1 MKHFFLLLLLVSNI
15 NLKAQWSADPQVADT
30 KVFTG
35 AGNQNYSYSVADGIG
50 GAIVFWESFDG
61 TNGAIQYN
69 HLNSN
74 GVADWATVTT
84 GLTLISG
91 GGANRTIDQ
100 VISDGSGG
108 AFIAWDGGTAGNQAF
123 VQHISSTGAQLW
135 TAGGIAL
142 SSNGYSAFICKDGS
156 GGIIVAWSDDQY
168 DPVNLFPRTYAQRIS
183 SAGATMWA
191 AGGIRVLN
199 TSSFD
204 GCTGIISDG
213 SGGAIITMLDLRND
227 VYNSVTKESSN
238 IDIYAQRLSS
248 LGVNQWSSAGVPV
261 CTNTNNQV
269 AQYAYGSHNYIV
281 SDGAGGAIISWEDY
295 RNDANN
301 GNSSPYNG
309 DIYAQR
315 LNASGV
321 AQWSTNGVVVC
332 NQASDQYELYMMPD
346 GASGAVFTWQ
356 DERSGFGIYTQKLNS
371 SGVVQWTANGKAVAS
386 TSFYLDF
393 NAAADESGTDFLITW
408 AQSANSPEDITAQK
422 VVISDG
428 SFLWGTGTLACGRAD
443 GQRQPSITNNGA
455 GGAIIT
461 WTDDRSLN
469 DDIYANRIL
478 ANGSL
483 PVNFIDFSAN
493 LQGSDVRLDWATATE
508 SNTQFFGIQKSN
520 DGINYNE
527 TAKVNAAGNSSIE
540 KHYQYIDANAFGN
553 NPVLYYRI
561 SETDRDGKAFYSK
574 IRQVKNNAGLL
585 QKVKLITNPVK
596 ADAQIEYVS
605 TSNTTAVI
613 KIIDQQGRIVL
624 SSSVYIFKGTNKIS
638 LSTQALAGGI
648 YTIILSG
655 NEVNGKLK
663 MVKE

>member
-1 MKHFFLLLLLVSNI
+1 MKHFFLLLLVSYSFSS
-15 NLKAQWSADPQVADT
+15 KAQWSTDPQVANT

-35 AGNQNYSYSVADGIG
+35 AGNQNFSYSVADGSG

-61 TNGAIQYN
+61 TNGAIRYN

-91 GGANRTIDQ
+91 AGSNRTIDQ

-108 AFIAWDGGTAGNQAF
+108 AFIAWDGGAAGNQAF

-168 DPVNLFPRTYAQRIS
+168 DPVNFFPRTYAQRIS
-183 SAGATMWA
+183 SAGATMWT
-191 AGGIRVLN
+191 AGGIRVLT

-227 VYNSVTKESSN
+227 VYNSVTQESSN

-281 SDGAGGAIISWEDY
+281 SDGAGGAIMGWEDY

-301 GNSSPYNG
+301 GNSAPYNG

-315 LNASGV
+315 INATGV
-321 AQWSTNGVVVC
+321 AQWTANGVIVC
-332 NQASDQYELYMMPD
+332 NQAGDQYAVFMMPD
-346 GASGAVFTWQ
+346 GASGAVFTWD
-356 DERSGFGIYTQKLNS
+356 DERSGYRIYTQKLNS
-371 SGVVQWTANGKAVAS
+371 SGVAQWTANGKAVAS
-386 TSFYLDF
+386 NTFSMDYS
-393 NAAADESGTDFLITW
+393 AAADETGNNLLVTW
-408 AQSANSPEDITAQK
+408 AQALNPPQDITAQK
-422 VVISDG
+422 IAVSDG
-428 SFLWGTGTLACGRAD
+428 SFFWGTGTLACGRTD
-443 GQRQPSITNNGA
+443 DQTQPSITNDGA
-455 GGAIIT
+455 GGAIIS
-461 WTDDRSLN
+461 WTDGRNTDQ
-469 DDIYANRIL
+469 DIYANRIP
-478 ANGSL
+478 ASGSL
-483 PVNFIDFSAN
+483 PVNFVDFTAN
-493 LQGSDVRLDWATATE
+493 LQGADVRLDWATATE
-508 SNTQFFGIQKSN
+508 SNTQYFGVQKSN
-520 DGINYNE
+520 DGIHFNE
-527 TAKVNAAGNSSIE
+527 TAKVNAAGNISTE
-540 KHYQYIDANAFGN
+540 KHYQYLDANAFGN
-553 NPVLYYRI
+553 NAVLYYRI
-561 SETDRDGKAFYSK
+561 SETDRDGKVFYSI
-574 IRQVKNNAGLL
+574 IRQVKNNTGLL
-585 QKVKLITNPVK
+585 QKIKLVTNPVK
-596 ADAQIEYVS
+596 ADAEIDYISSSS
-605 TSNTTAVI
+605 TIAVV
-613 KIIDQQGRIVL
+613 KIVDQQGRVVL
-624 SSSVYIFKGTNKIS
+624 SSSVNIFKGNNKFS

-655 NEVNGKLK
+655 NDANSKLK